1 MCYDLDIFLTKNKER
16 FTVEDL
22 SLKLQNQIAAKKVR
36 SKAKRLISDIE
47 IFWNKMQNY
56 PQSEFESTVKENE
69 KPKKELKKKKSIVV
83 EADDSGSEE
92 EEISEDEDEKAQ
104 IEKIKIQLK
113 KSTKKPTK
121 VVKSKK

>member
-56 PQSEFESTVKENE
+56 PQSEFEPTVKENE

-92 EEISEDEDEKAQ
+92 EEISEDEKAQ
-104 IEKIKIQLK
+104 IEKIKRQLK
-113 KSTKKPTK
+113 KSTKKLTK